1 MGCKLLKGGEKNWAL
16 PLNLKKTVIA
26 LAWAPHCILAPFCTS
41 YCFFAIDVILI
52 FMFVIAI
59 LVRFLIVFL
68 VALVVAFLFL
78 CLLFFIITLVVF
90 PSSCLFFFLITLVA
104 NPPFHVC

>member
-1 MGCKLLKGGEKNWAL
+1 
-16 PLNLKKTVIA
+16 
-26 LAWAPHCILAPFCTS
+26 
-41 YCFFAIDVILI
+41 
-52 FMFVIAI
+52 
-59 LVRFLIVFL
+59 
-68 VALVVAFLFL
+68 L